1 MRSDSKNTK
10 PKGSKENNIL
20 ENSGDATDA
29 VAGSPTTTDRNQSS
43 FLEEPNSGLL
53 LDKGS
58 SSNKILGSIDNVLA
72 KDALCLIPPDSS
84 LGFFSIAGV
93 KLTISIYFLI

>member
-43 FLEEPNSGLL
+43 FLEEPNSGL
-53 LDKGS
+53 
-58 SSNKILGSIDNVLA
+58 
-72 KDALCLIPPDSS
+72 
-84 LGFFSIAGV
+84 
-93 KLTISIYFLI
+93 